1 MMRATFVLVVLTLL
15 LGLPGL
21 NGHGGEPKKDDRI
34 GELMHKKLTAS
45 QGVLEGIALNDFK
58 KIAARADEL
67 LTISKQAEWKVLK
80 TPKYEL
86 FSNEFQR
93 AAEGLGQSARDK
105 NTDAAALN
113 YVELT
118 LTCVKCHKHV
128 RETRDTGAGGPAY

>member
-1 MMRATFVLVVLTLL
+1 MRRATFVLVVLTLL

-21 NGHGGEPKKDDRI
+21 CGHGGEPKKDDKLSD
-34 GELMHKKLTAS
+34 LMHKKLAAS

-58 KIAARADEL
+58 KIAAQADEL
-67 LTISKQAEWKVLK
+67 LTISKRAEWKVLK

-86 FSNEFQR
+86 YSNDFQR
-93 AAEGLGQSARDK
+93 IAEGLGQSARDR
-105 NTDAAALN
+105 NIDAAALN

-128 RETRDTGAGGPAY
+128 RETRDTAADGPAY